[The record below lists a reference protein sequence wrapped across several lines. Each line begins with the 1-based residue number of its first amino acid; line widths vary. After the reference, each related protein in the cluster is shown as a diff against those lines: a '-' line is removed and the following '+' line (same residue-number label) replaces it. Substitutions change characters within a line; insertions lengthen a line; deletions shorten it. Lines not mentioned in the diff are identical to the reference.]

1 MKSTQTEQLF
11 VLMRQAAHDFYYFF
25 RKAFLATMA
34 LPLPHLLVI
43 CLTIA
48 VALMILPL
56 ALSIFIAFMI
66 FKLIGV
72 LLAINLKK
80 NQKQARQLHQEQ

>member
-1 MKSTQTEQLF
+1 MNSAQTEQLLA
-11 VLMRQAAHDFYYFF
+11 LMRQAAHEFFYLC
-25 RKAFLATMA
+25 RKAFLAMMA

-43 CLTIA
+43 CMLVA

-66 FKLIGV
+66 FKLIV
-72 LLAINLKK
+72 ILLAINIRK
-80 NQKQARQLHQEQ
+80 NQKQARQLNQEQ

>member
-1 MKSTQTEQLF
+1 MNSTQIDQILI
-11 VLMRQAAHDFYYFF
+11 LLRKSAHEFYYFC
-25 RKAFLATMA
+25 RKAFVAAMA

-43 CLTIA
+43 CLGIA

-66 FKLIGV
+66 FKLIV
-72 LLAINLKK
+72 ILLTIHLKE
-80 NQKQARQLHQEQ
+80 NQQKANQLHKEP